1 LEIAEELESCFYWEA
16 IMEQDRALSILKALA
31 DGVDPATGEQF
42 SADSPYQHP
51 DIIRALFWAVHTLS
65 DPVRAQK
72 PAASRSEVMA
82 AANAGKPW
90 SEEEDAQLGQ
100 AFDAG
105 KPIGQLAE
113 EHKRSRWAIEARLVK
128 LGKIS
133 EPSTAMRFPL
143 KRNTAAQPAA
153 SYLTR

>member
-1 LEIAEELESCFYWEA
+1 
-16 IMEQDRALSILKALA
+16 MEQDRALSILKALA

-65 DPVRAQK
+65 GPVRAQK
-72 PAASRSEVMA
+72 QAAPRPESTA
-82 AANAGKPW
+82 ATNAGKPW
-90 SEEEDAQLGQ
+90 SEEEDAHLGK

-105 KPIGQLAE
+105 KPIEQLAE

-133 EPSTAMRFPL
+133 EPPAGMRFPL
-143 KRNTAAQPAA
+143 KRNAAAQPAA
-153 SYLTR
+153 SYLAR

>member
-1 LEIAEELESCFYWEA
+1 
-16 IMEQDRALSILKALA
+16 MEQDRALSILKTLA

-51 DIIRALFWAVHTLS
+51 DIIRALLWAVHTLS
-65 DPVRAQK
+65 GPARAQK
-72 PAASRSEVMA
+72 QAASRAESA
-82 AANAGKPW
+82 ATNTGKPW
-90 SEEEDAQLGQ
+90 SEEEDAHLGK

-105 KPIGQLAE
+105 KPIEQLAE
-113 EHKRSRWAIEARLVK
+113 EHKRSRLAIEARLVK

-133 EPSTAMRFPL
+133 EPPAGMRFPPR
-143 KRNTAAQPAA
+143 RNTAAQPSA